1 MAKTKKASKPTKIT
15 NEELN
20 KLQDTVNIINKAQM
34 QIGML
39 QSNIHQLLHHIAGKN
54 DELALMQSNF
64 KESYGTDDINISD
77 GTIKYNENNQKNYCR

>member
-1 MAKTKKASKPTKIT
+1 MAKTKNAIKPTKIT

-77 GTIKYNENNQKNYCR
+77 GTIKYNENN

>member
-1 MAKTKKASKPTKIT
+1 MAKTKKASKPKKIT

-64 KESYGTDDINISD
+64 KESYGTGDINISD
-77 GTIKYNENNQKNYCR
+77 GTIKYNENN

>member
-77 GTIKYNENNQKNYCR
+77 GTIKYNENN

>member
-1 MAKTKKASKPTKIT
+1 MAKRKKASKPKKIT

-77 GTIKYNENNQKNYCR
+77 GTIKYNENN

>member
-1 MAKTKKASKPTKIT
+1 MAKTKKASKPTKIS

-64 KESYGTDDINISD
+64 KESYGTDDVNITD
-77 GTIKYNENNQKNYCR
+77 GTIKYNENN

>member
-39 QSNIHQLLHHIAGKN
+39 QSNIHQLLHHITGKN

-77 GTIKYNENNQKNYCR
+77 GTIKYNENN

>member
-15 NEELN
+15 TEELN

-77 GTIKYNENNQKNYCR
+77 GTIKYNENN

>member
-1 MAKTKKASKPTKIT
+1 MAKTKKASKPKKIT

-77 GTIKYNENNQKNYCR
+77 GTIKYNENN

>member
-1 MAKTKKASKPTKIT
+1 MAKTKKASKPTKIS

-64 KESYGTDDINISD
+64 KESYGTDDVNISD
-77 GTIKYNENNQKNYCR
+77 GTIKYNENN

>member
-1 MAKTKKASKPTKIT
+1 MAKTKKASKPTKIS

-77 GTIKYNENNQKNYCR
+77 GTIKYNENN

>member
-1 MAKTKKASKPTKIT
+1 MAKTKKASKPSKIT

-77 GTIKYNENNQKNYCR
+77 GTIKYNENN